1 MQHKKKFA
9 AKKIVQELKDFQMF
23 LFSPN
28 HKKEMNKKKHSW
40 IADNINKYNMQN
52 YYNFTLKT

>member
-28 HKKEMNKKKHSW
+28 HKKEMNKKKTFL
-40 IADNINKYNMQN
+40 DCRQYK
-52 YYNFTLKT
+52 